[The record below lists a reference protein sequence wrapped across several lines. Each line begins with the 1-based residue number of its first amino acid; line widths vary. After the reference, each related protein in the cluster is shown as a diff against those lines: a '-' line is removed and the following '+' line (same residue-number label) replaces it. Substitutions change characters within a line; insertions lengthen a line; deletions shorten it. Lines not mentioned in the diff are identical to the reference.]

1 MWVCRGDGWE
11 EAGGN
16 TYMKENVES
25 QNTEAENL
33 SWTETCPVGSGL
45 GFETITPP
53 PPHRRRRHR
62 PPPGASALAPG
73 RL

>member
-1 MWVCRGDGWE
+1 MWVCRGDSWE

-53 PPHRRRRHR
+53 PHCRRRRR